1 MECSYSQQHRE
12 DFFSF
17 WGAYQVFFSEHP
29 SPEKN
34 HYTTPFLFMTKD
46 QVLER
51 ARNSSSS
58 LSNAAPCYVVFCGK
72 IAVCRRRSFLFF
84 KWAFSFYYCGTQS
97 FRNFYL
103 FFRKPSSFSS
113 LELKLRKSDF
123 RARRRSRKRKEW
135 EEMRF
140 MHIRFFFSFYTFF
153 PTWQDCWS
161 LYWLRGSSSTVALPS
176 ENLERA
182 VGIELEWL
190 VWWHGTSLET
200 STLFEKYETESKTNT
215 A

>member
-1 MECSYSQQHRE
+1 MSCELATSPEYIDLKLLRRWNAATRRISFLSEARIK
-12 DFFSF
+12 FFL
-17 WGAYQVFFSEHP
+17 EHP

-34 HYTTPFLFMTKD
+34 HYRHYTPFLFMTKD

-123 RARRRSRKRKEW
+123 RNAEIENGRRG
-135 EEMRF
+135 EMRF
-140 MHIRFFFSFYTFF
+140 MHTLLLLLRYILLP
-153 PTWQDCWS
+153 PTPEQQQD
-161 LYWLRGSSSTVALPS
+161 G
-176 ENLERA
+176 
-182 VGIELEWL
+182 
-190 VWWHGTSLET
+190 
-200 STLFEKYETESKTNT
+200 
-215 A
+215 

>member
-1 MECSYSQQHRE
+1 MSCELATSPEYIDLKLLRRWNAATRSSIVRISFLSE
-12 DFFSF
+12 ARIKFFL
-17 WGAYQVFFSEHP
+17 EHP

-153 PTWQDCWS
+153 PT
-161 LYWLRGSSSTVALPS
+161 
-176 ENLERA
+176 
-182 VGIELEWL
+182 
-190 VWWHGTSLET
+190 
-200 STLFEKYETESKTNT
+200 
-215 A
+215 